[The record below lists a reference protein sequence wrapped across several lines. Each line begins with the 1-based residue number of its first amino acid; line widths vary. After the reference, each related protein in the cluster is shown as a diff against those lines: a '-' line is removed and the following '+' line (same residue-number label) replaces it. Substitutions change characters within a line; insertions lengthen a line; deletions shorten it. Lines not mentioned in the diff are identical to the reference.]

1 MRIGSGDTYKKLDEP
16 GLVLQD
22 KLAAHYTDGTLYFS
36 SHHIAKCF
44 LDLGCLLPRSHR

>member
-22 KLAAHYTDGTLYFS
+22 KLAAHYAMPTERCIF
-36 SHHIAKCF
+36 HPIM
-44 LDLGCLLPRSHR
+44 